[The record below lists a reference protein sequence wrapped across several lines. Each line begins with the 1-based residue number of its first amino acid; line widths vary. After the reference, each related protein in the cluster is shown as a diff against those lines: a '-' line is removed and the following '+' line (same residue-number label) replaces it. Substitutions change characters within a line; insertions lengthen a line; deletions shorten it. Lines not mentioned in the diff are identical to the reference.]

1 MKANEEKNETQ
12 NVQDDNY
19 NDYYYNKSKY
29 DSCIYWTILSAE
41 KCVINPSPVVNIK
54 LLQKAQN

>member
-41 KCVINPSPVVNIK
+41 KCVINQA
-54 LLQKAQN
+54 LL